1 MMKLFSLMSLA
12 LALSVTSAMAKK
24 HEGGPG
30 GGKENRREFGRGR
43 GIEKRIE
50 NQQKRIDHQVE
61 KGNLSAEQ
69 GAQLKQNVEALAQ
82 KKEELKA
89 DGLSKEERETL
100 RSDLKSSSEQ
110 IKSAAQEGRAKK
122 KALKKAERQ
131 QESAPAA
138 EAPKAE

>member
-1 MMKLFSLMSLA
+1 MMKWFSLMSLA
-12 LALSVTSAMAKK
+12 VVLSVTSAMAKK

-30 GGKENRREFGRGR
+30 GSGNHREMGRGQ
-43 GIEKRIE
+43 GIEKRVE
-50 NQQKRIDHQVE
+50 RQKQRIDHQVE

-69 GAQLKQNVEALAQ
+69 GAQLKQNVEAVAQ

>member
-1 MMKLFSLMSLA
+1 MF
-12 LALSVTSAMAKK
+12 
-24 HEGGPG
+24 
-30 GGKENRREFGRGR
+30 EFPF
-43 GIEKRIE
+43 
-50 NQQKRIDHQVE
+50 
-61 KGNLSAEQ
+61 LQ